1 VKRTVV
7 FFIIVNQDHLITFVS
22 VILFTKATV
31 VVPFAKFTLGLRPN
45 VMDFKEIIIQV
56 QGFKFLSSKGFIF
69 GRSTGDKD
77 EFTPLGQDFHEEMDE
92 PSGVRVNGWV
102 TGTMDM
108 IEVEC
113 GRLIIFQLVRRDQG
127 PGLV

>member
-7 FFIIVNQDHLITFVS
+7 FFIIVNQEHLITFVS
-22 VILFTKATV
+22 VIV
-31 VVPFAKFTLGLRPN
+31 SIVVPFAKFALGLRPN

-56 QGFKFLSSKGFIF
+56 QGFKFLSSKRFIF

-77 EFTPLGQDFHEEMDE
+77 EFTPLGQDFHEEMDK

-102 TGTMDM
+102 
-108 IEVEC
+108 
-113 GRLIIFQLVRRDQG
+113 L
-127 PGLV
+127 